1 MTPDALPPR
10 EGLCDNAVMRNLL
23 VLLLLLGC
31 LVDVSGCSTPGAA
44 ASSSAG
50 PGQAAASAT
59 PWTPGNGALP
69 RLQPIGPD
77 EPFTFV
83 VMGDNR
89 GSARGRQ
96 PRVFLD
102 ILQGIHGAR
111 PAFAVTT
118 GDMING
124 YSSNEAV
131 LRLQWKGY
139 CEALAAAG
147 VPVFH
152 SPGNHDVNPD
162 APVSGRLYRELW
174 GPTYYAFDY
183 GQARF
188 IALDT
193 ETQAHRV
200 DEIQFAWLERQLAE
214 AGSRRIFLFFHEPLF
229 PVDGHRGSSLDVH
242 AADRDN
248 LHRLFVAHRDRI
260 AGVYQ
265 GHEHLYDFSSI
276 DGVPYYISGG
286 GGANLYAAP
295 EHGGFHHFLLV
306 SVTSATV
313 LVEVRRYGGDESKA
327 ASTAPPVV
335 IRPGT
340 VLESWEDLAHD
351 AAAWDA
357 WDESVS
363 LERVPDRTT
372 DGKVGLKMSFDFD
385 ECQWP
390 LLYGTCDPAWNL
402 AAVDRLVVDVFV
414 PQGLAGALSVTMN
427 IPGEGKT
434 KYSAPATALVPG
446 WNQVSADLAG
456 AWLPAAARA
465 KTRSVE
471 WILSTPPAAGRGAA
485 DNKKLAGWVVFDR
498 LRGESGAPAGGMRPA
513 GGGSPR

>member
-1 MTPDALPPR
+1 MRKPG
-10 EGLCDNAVMRNLL
+10 GLFLAAWFMLGGGCVAAVTN
-23 VLLLLLGC
+23 
-31 LVDVSGCSTPGAA
+31 PAPAA
-44 ASSSAG
+44 A
-50 PGQAAASAT
+50 PAAAT
-59 PWTPGNGALP
+59 PAAPAGAWVPGNGRLP
-69 RLQPIGPD
+69 VLAPIPATQ
-77 EPFTFV
+77 PFTFV

-89 GSARGRQ
+89 GSSRGRQ
-96 PRVFLD
+96 PKVFLD
-102 ILQGIHGAR
+102 ILAGIHDAH

-147 VPVFH
+147 IPVFH
-152 SPGNHDVNPD
+152 APGNHDINPD

-183 GQARF
+183 GSARF

-200 DEIQFAWLERQLAE
+200 DDAQFAWLEAQLAG
-214 AGSRRIFLFFHEPLF
+214 AGSRRVFLFFHEPLF

-242 AADRDN
+242 VPDRDK
-248 LHRLFVAHRDRI
+248 LHALFVAHRGAI

-265 GHEHLYDFSSI
+265 GHEHLYDEQSI

-295 EHGGFHHFLLV
+295 EKGGFHHFLLV
-306 SVTSATV
+306 SVSSATV
-313 LVEVRRYGGDESKA
+313 TVEVRKYGSDEAKP
-327 ASTAPPVV
+327 ASGAPPVRV
-335 IRPGT
+335 KPGL
-340 VLESWEDLAHD
+340 LERWGEVAQD

-363 LERVPDRTT
+363 LERIPGRTPDGGRAIR
-372 DGKVGLKMSFDFD
+372 MSFDFD

-390 LLYGTCDPAWNL
+390 LLYATCDPAWDL
-402 AAVDRLVVDVFV
+402 SGVAALTVDVLV
-414 PQGLAGALSVTMN
+414 PPGLKGSLSVTMS

-434 KYSAPATALVPG
+434 KYAAPAVVLRPG
-446 WNQVSADLAG
+446 WNVVRTDLAG
-456 AWLPAAARA
+456 AWLPPAARA
-465 KTRSVE
+465 HAGSVE
-471 WILSTPPAAGRGAA
+471 WMLAT
-485 DNKKLAGWVVFDR
+485 DNKKLMGAVTFEG
-498 LRGESGAPAGGMRPA
+498 LRAEAPAASRAPA
-513 GGGSPR
+513 P